1 MLSGHN
7 AGCWVTI
14 HNYQVFPAAAGGV
27 NIWYKLPTTRQ
38 AGYLQHTTL
47 QPRLSRRIED
57 GWHTGGPP
65 APPWRW
71 TWGRAGAWP
80 RWGPWRPAW
89 SGPSTAPRWC
99 RSLPH
104 NIHPCTHCRYRAV
117 KVSTNCC
124 KSYNIYF
131 LPVVESSVYKRLCL
145 KDNWVWKLY
154 QVLSSK

>member
-1 MLSGHN
+1 MKSLIFRLSQYLPELMSIRNKTADPMNVIKMLSGHNAN

-14 HNYQVFPAAAGGV
+14 HNYRVFPAAAGGV

-38 AGYLQHTTL
+38 AGLLTTYNI
-47 QPRLSRRIED
+47 QPRLSRRIEA

-117 KVSTNCC
+117 KVSTNCW
-124 KSYNIYF
+124 
-131 LPVVESSVYKRLCL
+131 L
-145 KDNWVWKLY
+145 
-154 QVLSSK
+154 